1 MVEKFKIDYENP
13 DVEDI
18 MRQVREKIDAPLPEK
33 NCTTAAKTAAPA
45 ETRSPIPQLKEPVW
59 QSVPLSKTKKLLLKL
74 TRPFAP
80 LIKLLTLPVHQELV
94 ATVHRLDY
102 TNQRLD
108 HLSRKLELALQ
119 SLSQELYESS
129 RDLNLKVD
137 GFNDSVNQ
145 RLDKA
150 FHDLGRTMEYT
161 KLLHS
166 LSHNVVVELSK
177 LKIEEEGL
185 KLKARILEKDFE
197 NLHSK
202 EQALEH
208 KVFK

>member
-18 MRQVREKIDAPLPEK
+18 MRQVRERIDAQMSENTDTK
-33 NCTTAAKTAAPA
+33 DVKTAAQTEP
-45 ETRSPIPQLKEPVW
+45 RSPVPQLPEPAW
-59 QSVPLSKTKKLLLKL
+59 KPLPISRTKNLLLKL
-74 TRPFAP
+74 TRPFSP
-80 LIKLLTLPVHQELV
+80 LIKLLALPVHQELV
-94 ATVHRLDY
+94 ETVRRLDF

-108 HLSRKLELALQ
+108 HLNRRLELALQ
-119 SLSQELYESS
+119 SLSQELYKSS
-129 RDLNLKVD
+129 RELNLKVD

-166 LSHNVVVELSK
+166 LSHNVVVEMSK

-185 KLKARILEKDFE
+185 KLKTRIMEKDFE
-197 NLHSK
+197 NLRSK

>member
-1 MVEKFKIDYENP
+1 MAEKFKIDYENP
-13 DVEDI
+13 DIEDI
-18 MRQVREKIDAPLPEK
+18 MRQVREKIDAPLSE
-33 NCTTAAKTAAPA
+33 NSDTQTASTAAP
-45 ETRSPIPQLKEPVW
+45 PPHPQVRQLTEPVW
-59 QSVPLSKTKKLLLKL
+59 EPLPLSRTKKLLLKL

-80 LIKLLTLPVHQELV
+80 LIKLLALPIHQELV
-94 ATVHRLDY
+94 ATVHRLDF

-108 HLSRKLELALQ
+108 HLSHKLELALQ
-119 SLSQELYESS
+119 SLSQELYEST
-129 RDLNLKVD
+129 RELNLKVD

-145 RLDKA
+145 RLDRA

-166 LSHNVVVELSK
+166 LSHNLVVELSK

-185 KLKARILEKDFE
+185 KLKTRIMEKDFE
-197 NLHSK
+197 TLRSK
-202 EQALEH
+202 EQILEH

>member
-18 MRQVREKIDAPLPEK
+18 MRQVRERIDAQMSENTDTK
-33 NCTTAAKTAAPA
+33 DVKTAAQTEP
-45 ETRSPIPQLKEPVW
+45 RSPVPQLPEPAW
-59 QSVPLSKTKKLLLKL
+59 EPLPISRTKNLLLKL
-74 TRPFAP
+74 TRPFSP
-80 LIKLLTLPVHQELV
+80 LIKLLALPIHQELV
-94 ATVHRLDY
+94 ETVRRLDF

-108 HLSRKLELALQ
+108 HLNRRLELALQ
-119 SLSQELYESS
+119 SLSQELYKSS
-129 RDLNLKVD
+129 RELNLKVD

-166 LSHNVVVELSK
+166 LSHNVVVEMSK

-185 KLKARILEKDFE
+185 KLKTRIMEKDFE
-197 NLHSK
+197 NLRSK

>member
-1 MVEKFKIDYENP
+1 MAEKIKIDYENP
-13 DVEDI
+13 DVQDI
-18 MRQVREKIDAPLPEK
+18 MRRVREKIDSQSAKNDAPEK
-33 NCTTAAKTAAPA
+33 NEA
-45 ETRSPIPQLKEPVW
+45 EAQAEPHPPVPQLPEPIW
-59 QSVPLSKTKKLLLKL
+59 EPLSLSKTKKLLLKL
-74 TRPFAP
+74 TRPFVP
-80 LIKLLTLPVHQELV
+80 LIKLLALPVHQELV
-94 ATVHRLDY
+94 ETVHRLDF

-108 HLSRKLELALQ
+108 HLNRRLELALQ
-119 SLSQELYESS
+119 SLSQELYRSS
-129 RDLNLKVD
+129 SDLNQKVD
-137 GFNDSVNQ
+137 GFNDSANQ

-166 LSHNVVVELSK
+166 LSHNMVVEMSK

-185 KLKARILEKDFE
+185 KLKTRIMDKDFE
-197 NLHSK
+197 NLRSK